1 MRRHRHVSAG
11 QGGDDLLTDDH
22 GDARP
27 ADLIPAEIPVDVVRE
42 YTAGETLESLVARY
56 PYSYRKIRTTLID
69 AGVTLRPPRIPLPPT
84 PPGLVNAYL
93 DGRSIRQL
101 GTTYGMSYSQTR
113 NILLTEGVKLRR
125 RGQL

>member
-1 MRRHRHVSAG
+1 V
-11 QGGDDLLTDDH
+11 TDDH

-42 YTAGETLESLVARY
+42 LAGHYTAGETLERLVARY
-56 PYSYRKIRTTLID
+56 PYSYRKTRTTLID
-69 AGVTLRPPRIPLPPT
+69 AGVSLRPPRIPLPPT
-84 PPGLVNAYL
+84 PPGLVNVYL

-113 NILLTEGVKLRR
+113 NILLAEGVELRR
-125 RGQL
+125 RGQP